1 MTPPSRPQ
9 SFDFVFDKPSRS
21 LTPLPVLFFR
31 HSSNSSVQIF
41 GSIFFFSSASFQVHP
56 SETTLRTTVSVLH
69 RRDGPVVSSVN
80 QACRCNVL
88 LTIPVPS
95 SVFLA
100 WEWTETS
107 RKQPKPTGPESCPR
121 VTFSPRASVFVLR
134 IGRSRKRRV
143 SMLFPAMTSPTM
155 TTSSTISNSSV

>member
-1 MTPPSRPQ
+1 MTPPSRAQ
-9 SFDFVFDKPSRS
+9 SLDFVS
-21 LTPLPVLFFR
+21 LTPLPVLFFP
-31 HSSNSSVQIF
+31 HSSNSSVQIL
-41 GSIFFFSSASFQVHP
+41 GSIFFSSASFQVHP
-56 SETTLRTTVSVLH
+56 SETTLRTIVSVLH

-80 QACRCNVL
+80 QACRCNAM

-107 RKQPKPTGPESCPR
+107 RKQQKPTGPESCHR
-121 VTFSPRASVFVLR
+121 VTFSLRASVFVLR